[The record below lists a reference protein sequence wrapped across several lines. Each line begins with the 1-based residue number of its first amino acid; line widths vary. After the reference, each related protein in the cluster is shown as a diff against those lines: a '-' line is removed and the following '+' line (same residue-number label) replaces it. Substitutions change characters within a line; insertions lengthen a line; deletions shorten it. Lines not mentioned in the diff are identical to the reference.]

1 MIGLLAA
8 MVRAFLVGFGA
19 VTGIVLG
26 LDFCGRVIKAANDG
40 ENKKRN

>member
-19 VTGIVLG
+19 VTGAVLG
-26 LDFCGRVIKAANDG
+26 LYFCGKVIKAADDEG
-40 ENKKRN
+40 